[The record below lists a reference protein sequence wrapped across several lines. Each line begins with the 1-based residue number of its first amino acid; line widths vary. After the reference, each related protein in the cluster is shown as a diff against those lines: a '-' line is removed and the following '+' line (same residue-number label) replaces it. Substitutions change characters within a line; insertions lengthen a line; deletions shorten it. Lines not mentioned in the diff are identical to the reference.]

1 MSREIYTITPA
12 GKDAENPW
20 VLRRDSDVLG
30 YFDTQDAAAEAG
42 RTVAR
47 YRLKVLGK
55 LGELQ
60 IRGKDGQIKDTR
72 TYGDDPASIKG

>member
-12 GKDAENPW
+12 GKDAEHPW

-60 IRGKDGQIKDTR
+60 VHGKDGRIRLKDTF
-72 TYGDDPASIKG
+72 GDDPVETKG